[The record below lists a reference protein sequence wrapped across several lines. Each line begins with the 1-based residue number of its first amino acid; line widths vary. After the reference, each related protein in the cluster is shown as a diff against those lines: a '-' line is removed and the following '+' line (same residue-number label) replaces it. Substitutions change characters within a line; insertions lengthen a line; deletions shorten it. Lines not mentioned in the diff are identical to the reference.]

1 MKMPVSFKVKNR
13 TVNFDYIPVRCSLH
27 QQLLSVLTKET
38 KKDLDLRR
46 RRVFDEL
53 DATHFQSLVV
63 FVAGIG
69 FFTDGYDIFAVGMII
84 PMLAHVYW
92 QGTMPTH
99 IETGMRVA
107 TLVGTIIGQFIFGV
121 LADLYGRRKMYG
133 FELLVVTI
141 STIGVAMAADGASGS
156 MSIVAWLIVWR
167 FIMGVGIGGDY
178 PLSAVITSEFAP
190 TRSRGR
196 MISTVFYMQP
206 CGYLAAT
213 LVALIAIVAHRGSIP
228 HTIPTRIEDIVSCMD
243 DESCRRAMDSVW
255 RWVIGIGAVPSAIA
269 IFFRFSIPESP
280 RYTMEVL
287 NRPDEALEDVN
298 EMGWQRVPQKTITP
312 GDVEMQLP
320 PPLQQQ
326 GQPQTQSLPESPH
339 VQREKPPS
347 VSHRPV
353 SAATQEN
360 HLVSNEW
367 SHFNPHKSTSRA
379 TDAASQHSP
388 RRVSRTHTVS
398 SANSISGSSL
408 SSSTNDGDAADS
420 TLIDDD
426 FAPPTKEASQW
437 THFRTGF
444 YQHFI
449 TNGHWPTLLGTA
461 LAWACFDFAF
471 YALGPNSY
479 KVVGKIFN
487 EKTLCFPSIA
497 KQGGKMPHP
506 CNIPNRSLYEDAIQN
521 TWHSLIIVSIG
532 SLTGGLGMIKIIKRS
547 SPRTIQL
554 YGFIVLAVI
563 FITIGICFQVVNRSI
578 SVPLIAFLYVLSQVF
593 FEIGPNVTTFMIP
606 AELFPTRFR
615 CTAHGISAMSGKI
628 ASVLVQV
635 FVAYAPIGP
644 YKPSDNNPS
653 DINSTDTKS
662 EWLGYV
668 VIIFAAF
675 MVLGAAVTKWLIPE
689 ARQEDGRARPL
700 EELQYL
706 AKIRRPAKT
715 EAPVPEDPGV
725 NPATDCGINGVVPGE
740 DSGNMNVHGPRV
752 NGQANDNV

>member
-1 MKMPVSFKVKNR
+1 
-13 TVNFDYIPVRCSLH
+13 
-27 QQLLSVLTKET
+27 
-38 KKDLDLRR
+38 
-46 RRVFDEL
+46 
-53 DATHFQSLVV
+53 
-63 FVAGIG
+63 
-69 FFTDGYDIFAVGMII
+69 
-84 PMLAHVYW
+84 MLAHVYW
-92 QGTMPTH
+92 HGSMPLH
-99 IETGMRVA
+99 IETGMRAA
-107 TLVGTIIGQFIFGV
+107 TLLGTIVGQFVFGI

-133 FELLVVTI
+133 FELLIVTL
-141 STIGVAMAADGASGS
+141 STIGVAVAADGASGS
-156 MSIVAWLIVWR
+156 MSIVALLIAWR

-213 LVALIAIVAHRGSIP
+213 LVALIAMAAHRGSIP
-228 HTIPTRIEDIVSCMD
+228 QNVPKRVEDIISCTD
-243 DESCRRAMDSVW
+243 SPACRHAMDSVW
-255 RWVIGIGAVPSAIA
+255 RWVIGVGAVPSAIA

-312 GDVEMQLP
+312 GDIEMQLP
-320 PPLQQQ
+320 PLPEQ
-326 GQPQTQSLPESPH
+326 QPQSQSQQMPGANH
-339 VQREKPPS
+339 VQTEKPPS
-347 VSHRPV
+347 LSVKPASAISHP
-353 SAATQEN
+353 SDQPI
-360 HLVSNEW
+360 SNDW
-367 SHFNPHKSTSRA
+367 SHFDPRQHQRSVSRA
-379 TDAASQHSP
+379 TTDGASQRSP
-388 RRVSRTHTVS
+388 RGVSRTRTVS
-398 SANSISGSSL
+398 SAHSGAGSSL
-408 SSSTNDGDAADS
+408 SFSTSNGDEPADS
-420 TLIDDD
+420 TLVEDD

-444 YQHFI
+444 YNHFI
-449 TNGHWPTLLGTA
+449 TNGHWPTLLGTS

-487 EKTLCFPSIA
+487 ERTLCFPSVV
-497 KQGGKMPHP
+497 KQGGKPLSP
-506 CNIPNRSLYEDAIQN
+506 CIVPDRSLYMDGIRNA
-521 TWHSLIIVSIG
+521 WHSLIIVSAG
-532 SLTGGLGMIKIIKRS
+532 SITGGLGMIKLIKRN

-563 FITIGICFQVVNRSI
+563 FLIIGTCFQVVPRST
-578 SVPLIAFLYVLSQVF
+578 SVPLIAFLYALSQVF

-635 FVAYAPIGP
+635 FVAYVPIGP
-644 YKPSDNNPS
+644 FKPSDNNPT
-653 DINSTDTKS
+653 DPNSLDTKAK
-662 EWLGYV
+662 WLGFV
-668 VIIFAAF
+668 IIIFAAF

-689 ARQEDGRARPL
+689 TRQADGLARPL

-706 AKIRRPAKT
+706 AKIRRPAKKK
-715 EAPVPEDPGV
+715 AVVPEAA
-725 NPATDCGINGVVPGE
+725 NPQDTSVSHNGANGLI
-740 DSGNMNVHGPRV
+740 PRE
-752 NGQANDNV
+752 

>member
-13 TVNFDYIPVRCSLH
+13 TVNFNYIP
-27 QQLLSVLTKET
+27 
-38 KKDLDLRR
+38 DLDLRR

-99 IETGMRVA
+99 IETGMRAA
-107 TLVGTIIGQFIFGV
+107 TLLGTIIGQFVFGI

-133 FELLVVTI
+133 FELLVVTL
-141 STIGVAMAADGASGS
+141 STIGVTMAADGASGS

-167 FIMGVGIGGDY
+167 FIMGIGIGGDY

-228 HTIPTRIEDIVSCMD
+228 QNIPTRVEDIVSCMD
-243 DESCRRAMDSVW
+243 NPECRRAMDSVW

-320 PPLQQQ
+320 PPPEQQS
-326 GQPQTQSLPESPH
+326 QSQRPPMPEGDN
-339 VQREKPPS
+339 RRTEKPPTF
-347 VSHRPV
+347 SHRPA
-353 SAATQEN
+353 SAI
-360 HLVSNEW
+360 SNPSNQPISNDW
-367 SHFNPHKSTSRA
+367 SHFDPRQHQRSTSRA
-379 TDAASQHSP
+379 TDGASQRSP

-398 SANSISGSSL
+398 SAHSGAGSSL
-408 SSSTNDGDAADS
+408 SFSTSNDDEPADS
-420 TLIDDD
+420 TLVEDD
-426 FAPPTKEASQW
+426 FSPPTKEASQW
-437 THFRTGF
+437 ARFRTGF
-444 YQHFI
+444 YNHFI
-449 TNGHWPTLLGTA
+449 TNGHWPTLLGTS

-487 EKTLCFPSIA
+487 ESMLCFPSVV
-497 KQGGKMPHP
+497 KHGGRMPTP
-506 CNIPNRSLYEDAIQN
+506 CLPPNRSLYEDVIQN
-521 TWHSLIIVSIG
+521 AWHSLIIVSAG
-532 SLTGGLGMIKIIKRS
+532 SITGGLGMIKLIKRN

-563 FITIGICFQVVNRSI
+563 FIIIGICFQVVNRST
-578 SVPLIAFLYVLSQVF
+578 SVPLIAFLYVLSQIF

-615 CTAHGISAMSGKI
+615 CTAHGISAMTGKI

-653 DINSTDTKS
+653 DPNSTDTKAQ
-662 EWLGYV
+662 WLGYV

-689 ARQEDGRARPL
+689 ARQVDGLARPL

-706 AKIRRPAKT
+706 AKIRRPAKKKAA
-715 EAPVPEDPGV
+715 APEPVNAQGLSVPENGP
-725 NPATDCGINGVVPGE
+725 NGVLTGE
-740 DSGNMNVHGPRV
+740 GNANMNV
-752 NGQANDNV
+752 

>member
-13 TVNFDYIPVRCSLH
+13 TVNFNYIP
-27 QQLLSVLTKET
+27 
-38 KKDLDLRR
+38 DLDLRR

-92 QGTMPTH
+92 HGTMPMH
-99 IETGMRVA
+99 IETGMRAA
-107 TLVGTIIGQFIFGV
+107 TLLGTIIGQFVFGI

-133 FELLVVTI
+133 FELLIVTL
-141 STIGVAMAADGASGS
+141 STIGVTMASDGASGS

-167 FIMGVGIGGDY
+167 FIMGIGIGGDY

-213 LVALIAIVAHRGSIP
+213 LVALIAMAAHGGSIP
-228 HTIPTRIEDIVSCMD
+228 HNIPTRVEDIVSCTD
-243 DESCRRAMDSVW
+243 NPECRRAMDSVW

-298 EMGWQRVPQKTITP
+298 EMGWQRVPQKTMTP
-312 GDVEMQLP
+312 GDIEMQLP
-320 PPLQQQ
+320 PLPDQHPQSQ
-326 GQPQTQSLPESPH
+326 SQPMPEGNRIQT
-339 VQREKPPS
+339 EKPPS
-347 VSHRPV
+347 LSVRPA
-353 SAATQEN
+353 SAISQP
-360 HLVSNEW
+360 SNQPISNDW
-367 SHFNPHKSTSRA
+367 SHFDPRQHHRSASRA
-379 TDAASQHSP
+379 TTDGASQRSP
-388 RRVSRTHTVS
+388 RRVSRTHTIS
-398 SANSISGSSL
+398 SAHSGAGSSL
-408 SSSTNDGDAADS
+408 SFSTSNDDEPADS
-420 TLIDDD
+420 TLVEDD

-444 YQHFI
+444 YNHFI
-449 TNGHWPTLLGTA
+449 TNGHWPTLLGTS

-487 EKTLCFPSIA
+487 EKVLCFPSVV
-497 KQGGKMPHP
+497 KQGGKLPSP
-506 CNIPNRSLYEDAIQN
+506 CLPPGRSLYEDGIQN
-521 TWHSLIIVSIG
+521 AWHSLIIVSAG
-532 SLTGGLGMIKIIKRS
+532 SITGGLGMIKIIKRT

-554 YGFIVLAVI
+554 YGFILLAVI
-563 FITIGICFQVVNRSI
+563 FVIIGVCFQVVPRSA
-578 SVPLIAFLYVLSQVF
+578 SVPLIAFLYALSQVF

-628 ASVLVQV
+628 ASVLVQA

-653 DINSTDTKS
+653 DSNSTDTKAQ
-662 EWLGYV
+662 WLGFV

-689 ARQEDGRARPL
+689 ARQTDGLARPL

-706 AKIRRPAKT
+706 AKIRRPAKKKT
-715 EAPVPEDPGV
+715 AVSDAVDPQGASIP
-725 NPATDCGINGVVPGE
+725 NNGANGVLA
-740 DSGNMNVHGPRV
+740 RV
-752 NGQANDNV
+752 